1 MTGVIVLIII
11 GLFLFVVE
19 FLLIPGITVAGIGG
33 VVCLTGGIF
42 WAYSGYGNTVGN
54 ITLISTF
61 AATVITIAFALRPK
75 TWSKFMLNTN
85 VEGSVA
91 SDDLAQIKPGD
102 EGVSVSRLTP
112 MGKVRINE
120 VVLEARSTGN
130 YIDQKTPIVVIRL
143 EGSVAIVKLK
153 N

>member
-1 MTGVIVLIII
+1 MTGVIILIII

-33 VVCLTGGIF
+33 VACLIGGIF
-42 WAYSGYGNTVGN
+42 WAYNGYGNVAGN

-61 AATVITIAFALRPK
+61 VATLITIVFALRSK

-91 SDDLAQIKPGD
+91 NDDLTQVKPGD
-102 EGVSVSRLTP
+102 EGLSVSRLTP

-130 YIDQKTPIVVIRL
+130 YIDQKTPIVVIRF
-143 EGSVAIVKLK
+143 EGSVAIVKPK
-153 N
+153 